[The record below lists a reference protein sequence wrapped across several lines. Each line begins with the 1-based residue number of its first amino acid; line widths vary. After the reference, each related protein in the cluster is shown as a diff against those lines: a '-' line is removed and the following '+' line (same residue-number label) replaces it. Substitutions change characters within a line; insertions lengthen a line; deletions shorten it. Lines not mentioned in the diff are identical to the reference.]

1 MKRSRKSR
9 LNLKH
14 IERWADF
21 QIIYLT
27 FEIVIVRKLS
37 RFLIHICRDV
47 HSRPSKCR
55 IWRSVVLSHLINIT
69 DKMLLKTFKKN
80 RYITSPSMCLSL
92 FWLNWYENE
101 LFGHNSPYYLNT
113 IWKLNNLVC
122 SKTLFTYLDANQCKW
137 CIRFLKIVT
146 YLDCGTKQCRNV
158 TFSHTLKIQFY
169 FYLYLLPRG
178 CNKPVK

>member
-1 MKRSRKSR
+1 VNLSCQWVVIRIRVVTQNELWMIKQAYSGRWREAENLDLT
-9 LNLKH
+9 LNTSND
-14 IERWADF
+14 EADF
-21 QIIYLT
+21 EIIDLT
-27 FEIVIVRKLS
+27 FETVIVRKLS

-69 DKMLLKTFKKN
+69 DKILLKTFKKN

-122 SKTLFTYLDANQCKW
+122 SKTLFAYLDANQCKW
-137 CIRFLKIVT
+137 CIRFLKIV
-146 YLDCGTKQCRNV
+146 
-158 TFSHTLKIQFY
+158 I
-169 FYLYLLPRG
+169 
-178 CNKPVK
+178 